1 MVVYENA
8 HTIIHF
14 IGDGILHAAQWKLF
28 GQNNVGVKVDSSQ
41 LEKNLNKSSSRSI
54 IHIIIIIV
62 FSPFY
67 NNPYPQ
73 IVSAIFMAMN
83 CFPFLSTLVLF
94 SVIFIVVHFGF
105 EVNFVFW
112 VIF

>member
-28 GQNNVGVKVDSSQ
+28 GQNNVGVKVDSSL

-54 IHIIIIIV
+54 IRIIIIIV
-62 FSPFY
+62 
-67 NNPYPQ
+67 Q
-73 IVSAIFMAMN
+73 I
-83 CFPFLSTLVLF
+83 
-94 SVIFIVVHFGF
+94 
-105 EVNFVFW
+105 
-112 VIF
+112 